1 MIQRLSKRLPSSKP
15 MVEESKKSKTQVQRK
30 EEAVRKILD
39 AAIELIAQSGVKD
52 VTMAEIGIH
61 AGYSRGLP
69 HQHFGSKE
77 NLINAVLHAIV
88 EKFNQRRTNQKPV
101 ADGVESIKAL
111 LSTYLVRDTASW
123 QASKAFIFL
132 ISDASLAESPHR
144 DFINKLNK
152 KNIDFIAKHLSIAR
166 AGDTND
172 VSNHALAIILLSTMR
187 GLALQALTD
196 SAINFQDIIATLSL
210 ILDKLLHKSMVSTNS

>member
-1 MIQRLSKRLPSSKP
+1 MAEESNTPKTQIQRR
-15 MVEESKKSKTQVQRK
+15 

-39 AAIELIAQSGVKD
+39 AAIELIAQRGVKE

-101 ADGVESIKAL
+101 PDGVESIKAL
-111 LSTYLVRDTASW
+111 FSTYLQRDTASW

-152 KNIDFIAKHLSIAR
+152 KNVDFIAKHLSIAR
-166 AGDTND
+166 AG
-172 VSNHALAIILLSTMR
+172 VSEASNHALAVVLMSTMR

-196 SAINFQDIIATLSL
+196 SEMNFNEIIRALNF
-210 ILDKLLHKSMVSTNS
+210 ILDKQLHESNAISE

>member
-1 MIQRLSKRLPSSKP
+1 MIQLLFKRLL
-15 MVEESKKSKTQVQRK
+15 KSKTMAEEPKTSKTQIQRR

-39 AAIELIAQSGVKD
+39 AAIELIAQRGVQD

-77 NLINAVLHAIV
+77 NLINAVLHSIV
-88 EKFNQRRTNQKPV
+88 EKFNQRRKNQKPV

-111 LSTYLVRDTASW
+111 FSTYLERDTASW

-152 KNIDFIAKHLSIAR
+152 KNVDFIVQHLSIAR
-166 AGDTND
+166 AGESASEA
-172 VSNHALAIILLSTMR
+172 SNHALAVILMSTMR

-196 SAINFQDIIATLSL
+196 SEINFKEIIRALNF
-210 ILDKLLHKSMVSTNS
+210 ILDKLLHESTVISS

>member
-1 MIQRLSKRLPSSKP
+1 MA
-15 MVEESKKSKTQVQRK
+15 EESKTSKTQIQRK

-39 AAIELIAQSGVKD
+39 AAIELIAQRGVKD
-52 VTMAEIGIH
+52 LTMAEIGIH

-77 NLINAVLHAIV
+77 NLIDAVLHAIV
-88 EKFNQRRTNQKPV
+88 EKFNQRRTNQKTVP
-101 ADGVESIKAL
+101 DGVESIKAL
-111 LSTYLVRDTASW
+111 FSTYLERDTASW

-132 ISDASLAESPHR
+132 ISDASLPESPHR

-152 KNIDFIAKHLSIAR
+152 KNVDFIAKHLSIAR
-166 AGDTND
+166 AGEGASKA
-172 VSNHALAIILLSTMR
+172 SNHALAVILMSTMR

-196 SAINFQDIIATLSL
+196 SEINFKEIIRALNF
-210 ILDKLLHKSMVSTNS
+210 ILDKQLHESTVISS

>member
-1 MIQRLSKRLPSSKP
+1 MA
-15 MVEESKKSKTQVQRK
+15 EESKTSKTQIQRR

-39 AAIELIAQSGVKD
+39 AAIELIAQRGVKD

-77 NLINAVLHAIV
+77 SLINAVLHAIV
-88 EKFNQRRTNQKPV
+88 EKFNQRRKNQKPV

-111 LSTYLVRDTASW
+111 FSTYLERDTASW

-132 ISDASLAESPHR
+132 ISDASLAQSPHR

-152 KNIDFIAKHLSIAR
+152 KNVDFIAKHLSIAR
-166 AGDTND
+166 ADEGASEA
-172 VSNHALAIILLSTMR
+172 SNHALAVILMSTMR

-196 SAINFQDIIATLSL
+196 SEINFKEIITALNF
-210 ILDKLLHKSMVSTNS
+210 ILDQQLHESTVVSS

>member
-1 MIQRLSKRLPSSKP
+1 MA
-15 MVEESKKSKTQVQRK
+15 EELKTSRTQVQRR

-39 AAIELIAQSGVKD
+39 AAIELIAQRGVKD
-52 VTMAEIGIH
+52 LTMAEVGIH

-77 NLINAVLHAIV
+77 NLIDAVLHAIV
-88 EKFNQRRTNQKPV
+88 EKFNQRRKMQPQA

-111 LSTYLVRDTASW
+111 FATYLERDPAAW
-123 QASKAFIFL
+123 QASKAFIIL
-132 ISDASLAESPHR
+132 VSDASLAGSTHR

-152 KNIDFIAKHLSIAR
+152 KNVEFLVKHLRIAR
-166 AGDTND
+166 AGKERSSAISDQ
-172 VSNHALAIILLSTMR
+172 ALAVILMSTMR

-196 SAINFQDIIATLSL
+196 TEMNFKEVQQAMNR
-210 ILDKLLHKSMVSTNS
+210 ILDTML

>member
-1 MIQRLSKRLPSSKP
+1 MA
-15 MVEESKKSKTQVQRK
+15 EESKTSKTQIQRK

-39 AAIELIAQSGVKD
+39 AAIELIAQRGVKD
-52 VTMAEIGIH
+52 LTMAEIGIH

-77 NLINAVLHAIV
+77 NLIDAVLHAIV
-88 EKFNQRRTNQKPV
+88 EKFNQRRTNQKPIP
-101 ADGVESIKAL
+101 DGVESIKAL
-111 LSTYLVRDTASW
+111 FSTYLERDSASW

-132 ISDASLAESPHR
+132 ISDASLPESPHR

-152 KNIDFIAKHLSIAR
+152 KNVDFIAKHLSIAR
-166 AGDTND
+166 TGETGGI
-172 VSNHALAIILLSTMR
+172 SNHALAVILMSTMR

-196 SAINFQDIIATLSL
+196 SAINFKEVLAGLNF
-210 ILDKLLHKSMVSTNS
+210 ILDKQLHESTVISSSMASDAQSESISFS

>member
-1 MIQRLSKRLPSSKP
+1 MA
-15 MVEESKKSKTQVQRK
+15 EEPKTSRTQVQRR

-39 AAIELIAQSGVKD
+39 TAIELIAQRGVKD
-52 VTMAEIGIH
+52 LTMAEVGIH

-77 NLINAVLHAIV
+77 NLINAVLHSIV
-88 EKFNQRRTNQKPV
+88 EKFNQRRKNQKPV
-101 ADGVESIKAL
+101 AAGVESIKAL
-111 LSTYLVRDTASW
+111 FSTYLERDSASW

-152 KNIDFIAKHLSIAR
+152 KNVDFIAKHLSIAR
-166 AGDTND
+166 AGQ
-172 VSNHALAIILLSTMR
+172 VSGVTNHALAVILMSTMR

-196 SAINFQDIIATLSL
+196 SEINFKEVLTALNF
-210 ILDKLLHKSMVSTNS
+210 ILDKQLNESSS